1 MKRLWLLVLIATS
14 GAGETGVLEVRTLA
28 EVEVIWEG
36 TELGRTDSDGLLLIA
51 GIPAGDYDVTLRKK
65 GFRQATA
72 RISAGAGEKTVL
84 VLSLEPSPAPPALAD
99 LVPWEARTAPRDGE
113 EAGGALP
120 VAPEP
125 QAVPAAAEP
134 LAAQP
139 QVRET
144 PEPRPTTSATPTAAA
159 TAPRTGAETA
169 PEEPA
174 GERRPVWPWILAA
187 LGLPAAWLAARRR
200 KAPAVDAGGER
211 PIADPAWVHAGSE
224 SRPLEASLVTAPLMP
239 REDLPRQDPGSAES
253 DPAFLENLKRR
264 EHRLAPGED
273 DEVIDVDFVEVRPAE
288 HDS

>member
-1 MKRLWLLVLIATS
+1 M
-14 GAGETGVLEVRTLA
+14 
-28 EVEVIWEG
+28 
-36 TELGRTDSDGLLLIA
+36 
-51 GIPAGDYDVTLRKK
+51 
-65 GFRQATA
+65 
-72 RISAGAGEKTVL
+72 
-84 VLSLEPSPAPPALAD
+84 
-99 LVPWEARTAPRDGE
+99 PWEARTAPRDGE

-134 LAAQP
+134 LPAQS
-139 QVRET
+139 QVGENAG
-144 PEPRPTTSATPTAAA
+144 PRPTATATAATPV
-159 TAPRTGAETA
+159 TAPAPRAEAETA
-169 PEEPA
+169 PEEPV

-224 SRPLEASLVTAPLMP
+224 SRPLEASLVVTAPPTP
-239 REDLPRQDPGSAES
+239 REDPGSVEP
-253 DPAFLENLKRR
+253 DPAFLEDLKRR

-273 DEVIDVDFVEVRPAE
+273 DEVIDVDFVEVRPAG